1 MPLGG
6 LNYSVSQVDQEG
18 RSRMEEEGQTSA
30 GLYLRPQLEA
40 VVEGDP
46 STGLM
51 SSTTDTEAS
60 RDCQAI
66 LRGMIEECQS
76 HLSKSHYI
84 L

>member
-6 LNYSVSQVDQEG
+6 YYRVSQVDQEG
-18 RSRMEEEGQTSA
+18 RSRREEEGQTSA

-51 SSTTDTEAS
+51 SSTTDTAGTARQHCVE
-60 RDCQAI
+60 
-66 LRGMIEECQS
+66 
-76 HLSKSHYI
+76 
-84 L
+84 